1 VSVSRPLARALM
13 IFAVALLGSAP
24 LAQAQ
29 TTIGQLAPP
38 NPSGY
43 CINGP
48 FDGGPLGPAATAYTA
63 PFSGVVTSW
72 STNATAGEGQQLTF
86 KVIRPVGAIGKFTII
101 AHDGPR
107 TLTPSTLNTFSTAL
121 PIQAGDLIMTN
132 DVNATDALPS
142 ACLFETGNFEDAVVY
157 TAGDA
162 PDGSTIEAEDEPE
175 FGVRFNLTATIL
187 GAPTVTALSATG
199 GSIKGGTAVVLTGS
213 NFADVKAISFGTTPA
228 AGFTV
233 SSEGQLTAVSP
244 PSTTLASVPI
254 TVTTVA
260 GTVTSAQ
267 VFAYEGCKVPKLK
280 GKKLKGAKKQLR
292 KKDCRAGKVK
302 KLGDATAKTG
312 KVTKQ
317 KPAPGRLLPPGTK
330 VKVTLK

>member
-1 VSVSRPLARALM
+1 MSRHLARALL

-38 NPSGY
+38 NPFGY
-43 CINGP
+43 CIQGP
-48 FDGGPLGPAATAYTA
+48 FDGAPIGPAAGAYTA
-63 PFSGVVTSW
+63 PLSGVVTSW
-72 STNATAGEGQQLTF
+72 STNATSGAGQQLTF
-86 KVIRPVGAIGKFTII
+86 KVIRPAGAIGRFTIV

-132 DVNATDALPS
+132 DVNASEALPS
-142 ACLFETGNFEDAVVY
+142 ACLFETGNLDDATIY
-157 TAGDA
+157 SAGDA
-162 PDGSTIEAEDEPE
+162 PDGSTIEGEEDPE
-175 FGVRFNLTATIL
+175 TGVRFNLTATIL
-187 GAPTVTALSATG
+187 GPPTVTALSATG
-199 GSIKGGTAVVLTGS
+199 GSIKGGAPVVVTGS
-213 NFADVKAISFGTTPA
+213 NFAEVKAISFGTTPA
-228 AGFTV
+228 AAFTV
-233 SSEGQLTAVSP
+233 TSEGQLTAISP

-267 VFAYEGCKVPKLK
+267 TFAYEGCKVPKLK

-312 KVTKQ
+312 EVTKQ
-317 KPAPGRLLPPGTK
+317 NPAPGKLLPPGTK